1 MSINKQNLNS
11 PLAQFNFDEWA
22 NLATRDPGEFEQR
35 RQNCIEQFIGRYPA
49 SRQKRLRG
57 LQFRIDMERKRARTP
72 MGACVKLSSM
82 MWDTVMGDEGFVSTV
97 KLLVEPGNHSDN
109 SPKPGLQKRES
120 AKILYFN
127 KNKVKH

>member
-1 MSINKQNLNS
+1 MSKNSQNLS
-11 PLAQFNFDEWA
+11 SLTQFNFDEWA
-22 NLATRDPGEFEQR
+22 SLATSDPDKFEQR
-35 RQNCIEQFIGRYPA
+35 RLNCIEQFIGRYPA

-57 LQFRIDMERKRARTP
+57 MQFRIDMERKRARTP

-82 MWDTVMGDEGFVSTV
+82 MWDAVMGDQGLVSTV
-97 KLLVEPGNHSDN
+97 KLLVDPGNHSAI
-109 SPKPGLQKRES
+109 SPTPGLHKQES